1 MNEFQIIQL
10 KERVLNEIL
19 DGAHE
24 SMRTVKWWEFMKI
37 RRIRRINDLALIK
50 LINLDCK

>member
-1 MNEFQIIQL
+1 MNDFEIIQL
-10 KERVLNEIL
+10 KERVLSEIL
-19 DGAHE
+19 DGVCEAM
-24 SMRTVKWWEFMKI
+24 STVKWWEFMKI